1 MRMAI
6 TGAGGQLGGEL
17 CRILGADAIALD
29 VPEFDLTDAAA
40 VRRLLLAER
49 PAAVINTAAYTL
61 VDRAEEDRD
70 RCWKINS
77 EGVGSLAEACREL
90 DCPLVQIS
98 TDYVFGRD
106 RTRTM
111 PYRETDEPGPEGVY
125 AESKLGGERQ
135 AANWR
140 KHVILRTCGLYGRPG
155 PKTPGGNFVETM
167 LRLGP
172 ERGHLRVVD
181 DQHCTPSYVP
191 HVARAAIYLAQAGAF
206 GIFHVV
212 NSGATTWHDFAQEIF
227 RQAGLNVKLQRITTA
242 EYGAKAPRPGY
253 SVLDTGKYQALGGP
267 PMPAWQAA
275 LAEYLAARSY
285 TANSQK

>member
-1 MRMAI
+1 MRLAI

-17 CRILGADAIALD
+17 CRMLGGEAIALD

-40 VRRLLLAER
+40 VRRLLLAAR

-61 VDRAEEDRD
+61 VDRAEQDRE

-77 EGVGSLAEACREL
+77 EGVGCLAEACREL

-106 RTRTM
+106 RTRTA

-135 AANWR
+135 AAAWR
-140 KHVILRTCGLYGRPG
+140 KHMILRTCGLYGRPG
-155 PKTPGGNFVETM
+155 PKTAGGNFVETM
-167 LRLGP
+167 LRLGK

-191 HVARAAIYLAQAGAF
+191 HVARAAIYLAQAGAY

-227 RQAGLNVKLQRITTA
+227 RQAGLNVTLERITTA
-242 EYGAKAPRPGY
+242 EYGAAAPRPGY
-253 SVLDTGKYQALGGP
+253 SVLETSKYRALGGP
-267 PMPAWQAA
+267 AMPAWQEA
-275 LAEYLAARSY
+275 LAEYLASRR
-285 TANSQK
+285 